1 MLGAEEDTII
11 VLVVS
16 IVAVGW
22 LKLTIREKKQSFEE
36 IGDGQLDLSGTGSVG
51 EILHRPSGQELVEII
66 RKWVSV

>member
-36 IGDGQLDLSGTGSVG
+36 IGDG
-51 EILHRPSGQELVEII
+51 
-66 RKWVSV
+66 